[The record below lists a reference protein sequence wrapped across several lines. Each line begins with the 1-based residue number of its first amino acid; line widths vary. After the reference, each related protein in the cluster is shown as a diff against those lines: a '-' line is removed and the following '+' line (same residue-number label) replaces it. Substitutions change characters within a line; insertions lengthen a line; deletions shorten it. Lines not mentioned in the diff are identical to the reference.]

1 MDESPS
7 QLRTLL
13 RAARTSSGQTFL
25 FFPLAVVVFEAIR
38 RRGRPRIDAR
48 FLPLLAWGFL
58 QYRLSGDYRQKLGG
72 GGHGMEQLPDRL
84 VTSGPYALSR
94 NPMYLGH
101 MIFTLG
107 LAMVFRS
114 PLAAGLVIERARRFR
129 ERVRFDEERLER
141 IFGEEYR
148 EYRSRVNRWVP
159 GLHREKSG

>member
-7 QLRTLL
+7 WLHTLL
-13 RAARTSSGQTFL
+13 RVARTSSGQTFL
-25 FFPLAVVVFEAIR
+25 LFPLAVIVFEAIR
-38 RRGRPRIDAR
+38 RPGRLRIDVR

-72 GGHGMEQLPDRL
+72 GGHGMEQPPDRL

-107 LAMVFRS
+107 LAVVFRS
-114 PLAAGLVIERARRFR
+114 PLAAVLVFERARRFR
-129 ERVRFDEERLER
+129 ERVRIDEERLER

-148 EYRSRVNRWVP
+148 KYRSGVNRWVP
-159 GLHREKSG
+159 SLRLEKSD